1 MRKLHLLALGSLLL
15 AAPAAAQQSW
25 DQEFGIQGGFT
36 RIKFTGQPFGSA
48 RFDSYSIPSSNVLG
62 AEPTA
67 AAAFAIFPIGPKMA
81 LEPGL
86 TFIQQFERGIT
97 VGGSFPTIAGA
108 SLRLDYAVTS
118 SIYGAIGAYTRYAG
132 GSPGGSVGHYAHF
145 QFGLEAAA
153 GYRIHLNPQ
162 LNGRIEVQA
171 VTVAKS
177 SQNLPFN
184 LYSVL
189 FGVSAPLSEAR
200 PAAGAR
206 RGTPRTENAGGWL
219 PELGVSAG
227 YSSIHVSQGPDL
239 TVLSFPGAGS
249 GSVSGLIAVPGAPS
263 LFGIFPLT
271 DNLALE
277 TGFDWA
283 NLDVSGTHLT
293 TFQLAPRA
301 DLAFGKRWYG
311 ALGPNV
317 HFVRVSGSKTEGV
330 AGLAAAWGIRFHLSG
345 ALRGRVELSY
355 GVNAKRRTSFGL
367 AGIPSS
373 VLGLN
378 FGMMMPLK

>member
-36 RIKFTGQPFGSA
+36 RLKATGQPFGSA
-48 RFDSYSIPSSNVLG
+48 RFDSYSIPSASIIGVY
-62 AEPTA
+62 PTA
-67 AAAFAIFPIGPKMA
+67 PAAFAIFPVADKMA

-86 TFIQQFERGIT
+86 TFVQQTGFT
-97 VGGSFPTIAGA
+97 VGGSFPTIAGV
-108 SLRLDYAVTS
+108 SLRLDYAITR
-118 SIYGAIGAYTRYAG
+118 SIYGALGAYTRYAG
-132 GSPGGSVGHYAHF
+132 GSPGSTTQYSHF
-145 QFGLEAAA
+145 QFGIEAAA
-153 GYRIHLNPQ
+153 GYRLHLNPQ

-171 VTVAKS
+171 ATIAKTK
-177 SQNLPFN
+177 QNIPYN

-189 FGVSAPLSEAR
+189 FGLSTPLTESR

-206 RGTPRTENAGGWL
+206 RGASPRAETRGGWL
-219 PELGVSAG
+219 PEIGVSAG
-227 YSSIHVSQGPDL
+227 YTSVHITQGPDL

-249 GSVSGLIAVPGAPS
+249 SSVTGVLAVPGAPA

-271 DNLALE
+271 ERLALE
-277 TGFDWA
+277 TGFDLA
-283 NLDVSGTHLT
+283 NLDLGGTHLT
-293 TFQLAPRA
+293 SFQVAPRA
-301 DLAFGKRWYG
+301 DLAFGNRWYG

-330 AGLAAAWGIRFHLSG
+330 SGVTAAWGYRFHLAG
-345 ALRGRVELSY
+345 ALRGRFELSY
-355 GVNAKRRTSFGL
+355 GVNAKRRSTFGL
-367 AGIPSS
+367 GGIPSS
-373 VLGLN
+373 ALGLN

>member
-1 MRKLHLLALGSLLL
+1 MRKLHLLALGTLLL
-15 AAPAAAQQSW
+15 AAPLSAQNW
-25 DQEFGIQGGFT
+25 DTEFGIQGGFT

-48 RFDSYSIPSSNVLG
+48 RFDSYSIPSTNVLG
-62 AEPTA
+62 AEPGP
-67 AAAFAIFPIGPKMA
+67 AAAFAIFPIAPKMA
-81 LEPGL
+81 LEPGF
-86 TFIQQFERGIT
+86 TFIQQEERGIT
-97 VGGSFPTIAGA
+97 VGGSFPTIAAA
-108 SLRLDYAVTS
+108 SLRLDYALTS

-132 GSPGGSVGHYAHF
+132 GSPGGSIGHYAHF

-171 VTVAKS
+171 VTVAKA

-184 LYSVL
+184 VYSVL

-200 PAAGAR
+200 PATGAR
-206 RGTPRTENAGGWL
+206 RGMPRAENAGGWL

-227 YSSIHVSQGPDL
+227 YSSIHISQGPDL

-271 DNLALE
+271 DKLALE

-293 TFQLAPRA
+293 SFQLAPRA

-330 AGLAAAWGIRFHLSG
+330 AGLTAAWGIRFHLSG

-355 GVNAKRRTSFGL
+355 GVNAKRRTTFGL
-367 AGIPSS
+367 GGIPSS

>member
-1 MRKLHLLALGSLLL
+1 MRKLQLLALGALLI
-15 AAPAAAQQSW
+15 AAPLSAQSW
-25 DQEFGIQGGFT
+25 DTEFGIQGGFT
-36 RIKFTGQPFGSA
+36 RLKATGQPFGNA
-48 RFDSYSIPSSNVLG
+48 RFDSYSIPSATVIG

-67 AAAFAIFPIGPKMA
+67 AAAFVIFPIAPKMA

-86 TFIQQFERGIT
+86 TFIQQNGIT
-97 VGGSFPTIAGA
+97 VGGSFPTMAGA
-108 SLRLDYAVTS
+108 SLRLDYAFTP
-118 SIYGAIGAYTRYAG
+118 SIYGAIGGYTRYAG
-132 GSPGGSVGHYAHF
+132 GSPGGSTAHYAHF

-153 GYRIHLNPQ
+153 GYRIHLNSQ
-162 LNGRIEVQA
+162 LNGRLEVQA

-177 SQNLPFN
+177 SQNIPFN

-249 GSVSGLIAVPGAPS
+249 SSVSGTFAVPGAAS

-271 DNLALE
+271 DQLALE

-283 NLDVSGTHLT
+283 NLDIAGTHLT
-293 TFQLAPRA
+293 SFQLAPRA

-317 HFVRVSGSKTEGV
+317 HFVRVSGLKTEGV
-330 AGLAAAWGIRFHLSG
+330 AGVTAAWGIRFHLSG
-345 ALRGRVELSY
+345 ALRGRFELSY

-367 AGIPSS
+367 GGIPSS